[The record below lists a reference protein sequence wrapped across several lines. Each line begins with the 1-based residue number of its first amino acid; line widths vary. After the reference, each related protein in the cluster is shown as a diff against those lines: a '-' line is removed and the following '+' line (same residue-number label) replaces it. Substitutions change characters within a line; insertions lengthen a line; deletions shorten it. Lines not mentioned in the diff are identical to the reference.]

1 LKIFFLKIILKKDK
15 IKKKM
20 ENETVSRY
28 YQKQYERFMKQTEKK
43 DLKEALV
50 KRDPDEDKSE
60 EETMYTRLRTN
71 PRRIRR
77 I

>member
-1 LKIFFLKIILKKDK
+1 
-15 IKKKM
+15 M

-28 YQKQYERFMKQTEKK
+28 YQKQYERFMEKTEKK
-43 DLKEALV
+43 DLKEAFV
-50 KRDPDEDKSE
+50 KRDPDEDKP
-60 EETMYTRLRTN
+60 EETMYTRMRIN

>member
-1 LKIFFLKIILKKDK
+1 
-15 IKKKM
+15 M

-43 DLKEALV
+43 DLKEAFG
-50 KRDPDEDKSE
+50 RRHPNEDKPE

-71 PRRIRR
+71 PRRR
-77 I
+77 

>member
-1 LKIFFLKIILKKDK
+1 
-15 IKKKM
+15 M

>member
-1 LKIFFLKIILKKDK
+1 MGDEI
-15 IKKKM
+15 
-20 ENETVSRY
+20 VSRY

-43 DLKEALV
+43 DLKEAFV
-50 KRDPDEDKSE
+50 KRDPDEDKPE
-60 EETMYTRLRTN
+60 EETMYTRMKTN